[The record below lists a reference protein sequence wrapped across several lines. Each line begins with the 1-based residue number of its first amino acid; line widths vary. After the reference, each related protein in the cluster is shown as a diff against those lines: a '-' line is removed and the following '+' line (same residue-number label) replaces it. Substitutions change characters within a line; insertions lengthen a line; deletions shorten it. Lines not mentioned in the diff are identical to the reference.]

1 MAAALRSL
9 YFWKFLLVSCISV
22 ASAQDENQF
31 IYHGFNESKL
41 HLEGFSNIEPNGLL
55 QMSNSSQL
63 TKGHAFYPYP
73 LNFHTSS
80 PQSLS
85 FSTNFVFAMVPV
97 NTGGHGMAFLFS
109 PSLDFSQALASG
121 YLGLLNST
129 NNGQSTNHIIAVE
142 LDTVQSVEF
151 KDLNGTHV
159 GIDVNSLISND
170 SAPAAYFSDEGSYI
184 SLDLQSGN
192 PMQIWIDYNG
202 EEKLL
207 NVTLAPIRV
216 SKPNRPLLSTPLDL
230 SQILLDTM
238 YVGFSAS
245 TGILKSNQYILGW
258 SFSRSGEAQ
267 NLDISKL
274 PILPPPPSLTPSALF
289 SPFAPPPEKAKEKGR
304 GPIIIVFPIVAVF
317 AVALITIS
325 GAIYIVQ
332 KKKYEEVYED
342 WEREYGPQRF
352 SYKDLYKASKG
363 FKEPIGKGGFG
374 KVYKGVLSTS
384 GLPIAVKKI
393 SHDSEQ
399 GMKEFV
405 SEIISMGALR
415 HRNLVQLHG
424 YCRRKQELLL
434 VYNYMHNKS
443 LDTIL
448 HSSTKPNLNWFQ
460 RFRILRGVASALLY
474 LHEEGEKV
482 VLHRDIKPG
491 NILLDAHLNGKLGD
505 FGMARLYDHG
515 SMPCTTNLVGTP
527 GYMAPELLRTGKA
540 DTRTD
545 VFAFGVC
552 MLEVACGRRPIEDGN
567 INLVDWVIDCWKRGC
582 ILDVIDSR
590 LEGLYVE
597 EQMELVLKLGLF
609 CSHPNPAAR
618 PNMPQLMQY
627 LDSDAKFPD
636 TALDSFMISVS
647 TANNEASENVI
658 SFLAL
663 LGTSSSC
670 TMSTIDSILVEG
682 R

>member
-1 MAAALRSL
+1 MAAALISL

-41 HLEGFSNIEPNGLL
+41 HLEGFSNIQPNGLL

-73 LNFHTSS
+73 LNFNTSS

-109 PSLDFSQALASG
+109 PSLDLSQALASAH
-121 YLGLLNST
+121 LGLLNST

-202 EEKLL
+202 EERLL

-258 SFSRSGEAQ
+258 SFSR
-267 NLDISKL
+267 IVSK
-274 PILPPPPSLTPSALF
+274 PNSQHPPPPSLTPSASF
-289 SPFAPPPEKAKEKGR
+289 SPFAPQPEKSKEKGQ
-304 GPIIIVFPIVAVF
+304 GPIIIVFPVVAVF

-352 SYKDLYKASKG
+352 SYKDLYKATKG
-363 FKEPIGKGGFG
+363 FKELIGKGGFG
-374 KVYKGVLSTS
+374 
-384 GLPIAVKKI
+384 KKI

-405 SEIISMGALR
+405 SEIVSMGALR

-448 HSSTKPNLNWFQ
+448 HSSTRPNLNWFQ

-515 SMPCTTNLVGTP
+515 SIPCTTSLVGTL

-582 ILDVIDSR
+582 ILDVIDPR

-663 LGTSSSC
+663 LGTSSSY

>member
-1 MAAALRSL
+1 MTAALRSH

-41 HLEGFSNIEPNGLL
+41 HLDGFANIQPNGLL

-73 LNFHTSS
+73 LNFDTSS
-80 PQSLS
+80 PQSLL

-109 PSLDFSQALASG
+109 PSLDFSQALASAH
-121 YLGLLNST
+121 LGLLNST

-151 KDLNGTHV
+151 NDLNGTHV

-170 SAPAAYFSDEGSYI
+170 SALAAYFSDERSHI

-207 NVTLAPIRV
+207 NVTLAPITV
-216 SKPNRPLLSTPLDL
+216 SKPKRPLLSSPLDL
-230 SQILLDTM
+230 SQFLLDTM
-238 YVGFSAS
+238 CVGFSAS
-245 TGILKSNQYILGW
+245 IGILKSNQYILGW

-274 PILPPPPSLTPSALF
+274 PMLPPPPSLTPS
-289 SPFAPPPEKAKEKGR
+289 EKAKEKGG
-304 GPIIIVFPIVAVF
+304 GPLIIVFPVVAVF
-317 AVALITIS
+317 AVALIAIS
-325 GAIYIVQ
+325 GAIYIAQ

-352 SYKDLYKASKG
+352 SYKDLYKATKG
-363 FKEPIGKGGFG
+363 FKELIGKGGFG

-405 SEIISMGALR
+405 SEIVSMGGLR

-515 SMPCTTNLVGTP
+515 SIPCTTNLVGTL

-552 MLEVACGRRPIEDGN
+552 MLEVACGRRPIEDGKVQ
-567 INLVDWVIDCWKRGC
+567 LVDWVIDGWKRGS
-582 ILDVIDSR
+582 ILDVTDPR

-597 EQMELVLKLGLF
+597 EQMESVLKLGLF

-618 PNMPQLMQY
+618 PSLRQLMQY
-627 LDSDAKFPD
+627 LDGDAKFPD
-636 TALDSFMISVS
+636 IALDSFMISVS
-647 TANNEASENVI
+647 TANNEVSESVT

-663 LGTSSSC
+663 LGTSSC
-670 TMSTIDSILVEG
+670 YATSTIDSILAEG

>member
-41 HLEGFSNIEPNGLL
+41 HLEGFAKIQPNGLL
-55 QMSNSSQL
+55 QMSNGSQL
-63 TKGHAFYPYP
+63 TKGHAFYPQP
-73 LNFHTSS
+73 LNFNTSS

-109 PSLDFSQALASG
+109 PSLDFSQALAYA

-142 LDTVQSVEF
+142 LDTVESVEF
-151 KDLNGTHV
+151 NDLNGTHV
-159 GIDVNSLISND
+159 GIDVNSLISYD

-202 EEKLL
+202 EETLL

-238 YVGFSAS
+238 FVGFSAS
-245 TGILKSNQYILGW
+245 TGILESNQYILGW

-274 PILPPPPSLTPSALF
+274 PILPPPPSLTPSASF
-289 SPFAPPPEKAKEKGR
+289 SSFAPSPEKAMEKGR

-352 SYKDLYKASKG
+352 SYKDLYKATKG
-363 FKEPIGKGGFG
+363 FKELIGKGGFG

-405 SEIISMGALR
+405 SEIVSMGALR

-515 SMPCTTNLVGTP
+515 SIPCTTNLVGTL

-582 ILDVIDSR
+582 ILDVIDPR

-597 EQMELVLKLGLF
+597 EEMELVLKLGLF

-663 LGTSSSC
+663 LGTSSSY

>member
-1 MAAALRSL
+1 M
-9 YFWKFLLVSCISV
+9 
-22 ASAQDENQF
+22 
-31 IYHGFNESKL
+31 H
-41 HLEGFSNIEPNGLL
+41 
-55 QMSNSSQL
+55 
-63 TKGHAFYPYP
+63 
-73 LNFHTSS
+73 
-80 PQSLS
+80 
-85 FSTNFVFAMVPV
+85 
-97 NTGGHGMAFLFS
+97 
-109 PSLDFSQALASG
+109 
-121 YLGLLNST
+121 
-129 NNGQSTNHIIAVE
+129 
-142 LDTVQSVEF
+142 
-151 KDLNGTHV
+151 
-159 GIDVNSLISND
+159 
-170 SAPAAYFSDEGSYI
+170 
-184 SLDLQSGN
+184 
-192 PMQIWIDYNG
+192 
-202 EEKLL
+202 
-207 NVTLAPIRV
+207 
-216 SKPNRPLLSTPLDL
+216 
-230 SQILLDTM
+230 
-238 YVGFSAS
+238 VGFSSS
-245 TGILKSNQYILGW
+245 TGILTSNQYILGW
-258 SFSRSGEAQ
+258 SFTRIGEAQ

-274 PILPPPPSLTPSALF
+274 PILPPPPSLTPSASF

-304 GPIIIVFPIVAVF
+304 GPIIIVFPVVAVF

-352 SYKDLYKASKG
+352 SYKDLYKATKG
-363 FKEPIGKGGFG
+363 FKELIGKGGFG

-405 SEIISMGALR
+405 SEIVSMGALR

-448 HSSTKPNLNWFQ
+448 HRSTKPNLNWFQ

-515 SMPCTTNLVGTP
+515 SIPCTTNLVGTL
-527 GYMAPELLRTGKA
+527 GYMAPELLRSGKA

-552 MLEVACGRRPIEDGN
+552 MLEVACGRRPTEDGN
-567 INLVDWVIDCWKRGC
+567 INLGDWVIDCWKRGC
-582 ILDVIDSR
+582 ILDVIDPR

-618 PNMPQLMQY
+618 PNMPQLKQY

-663 LGTSSSC
+663 LGTSSSY

>member
-9 YFWKFLLVSCISV
+9 YFWKILLVSCISV
-22 ASAQDENQF
+22 ASAHDENQF

-41 HLEGFSNIEPNGLL
+41 HLEGFSNIQPNGLL

-73 LNFHTSS
+73 LNFNTSS

-109 PSLDFSQALASG
+109 PSLDFSRALASG

-142 LDTVQSVEF
+142 LDTVESDEF
-151 KDLNGTHV
+151 NDLNGTHV

-192 PMQIWIDYNG
+192 PMKIWIDYNG

-245 TGILKSNQYILGW
+245 TGILTSNQYILGW

-267 NLDISKL
+267 NLDISRL
-274 PILPPPPSLTPSALF
+274 PILPLPPSLTPSA
-289 SPFAPPPEKAKEKGR
+289 PPPEKAMEKGR

-325 GAIYIVQ
+325 GAIYIVK

-352 SYKDLYKASKG
+352 SYKDLYKATKG
-363 FKEPIGKGGFG
+363 FKELIGKGGFG
-374 KVYKGVLSTS
+374 KVYKGVLSAS

-405 SEIISMGALR
+405 SEIVSMGALR

-448 HSSTKPNLNWFQ
+448 HSSKRPNLNWFQ

-515 SMPCTTNLVGTP
+515 SIPCTTNLVGTL

-567 INLVDWVIDCWKRGC
+567 INLVEWIIDCSKRGS
-582 ILDVIDSR
+582 ILDVIDPR

-663 LGTSSSC
+663 LGTSSSY

>member
-9 YFWKFLLVSCISV
+9 YFWTFLLVSCISM

-41 HLEGFSNIEPNGLL
+41 HLEGFANIQPNGLL
-55 QMSNSSQL
+55 QMSNGSQL

-73 LNFHTSS
+73 LNFKTSS

-109 PSLDFSQALASG
+109 PSLDFSQALPYA

-142 LDTVQSVEF
+142 LDTVESVEF
-151 KDLNGTHV
+151 NDLNGTHV

-245 TGILKSNQYILGW
+245 TGILTSNQYILGW

-274 PILPPPPSLTPSALF
+274 PILPPPPSLTPSA
-289 SPFAPPPEKAKEKGR
+289 PPPEKAMEKGR

-325 GAIYIVQ
+325 GAIYIVK

-352 SYKDLYKASKG
+352 SYKDLYKATKG
-363 FKEPIGKGGFG
+363 FKELIGKGGFG
-374 KVYKGVLSTS
+374 KVYKGVLSAS

-405 SEIISMGALR
+405 SEIVSMGALR

-448 HSSTKPNLNWFQ
+448 HSSTRPNLNWFQ

-515 SMPCTTNLVGTP
+515 SIPCTTNLVGTL

-567 INLVDWVIDCWKRGC
+567 INLVEWIIDCSKRGS
-582 ILDVIDSR
+582 ILDVIDPR

-663 LGTSSSC
+663 LGTSSSY